1 MDKIR
6 KKNGSLEDYSFTKI
20 MKAVNKSAQRV
31 LVKLTDKDFSELQNI
46 VENEL
51 SKFRGNIS
59 VSDIHLI
66 VENALDKVNPKVAK
80 SYRDYRNYK
89 QDYHKMLERVIDTAN
104 KLQDSA
110 DHSNANADSELVS
123 TKRTL
128 IYKSLSKE
136 MYRKFFLNEEE
147 LQAID
152 DGYIYIHDIGDRS
165 TTMNCCL
172 FDMGKVLQNGFDM
185 EGMHYNEPNSIS
197 SAINVLCDV
206 MQMAGGAQYGGFTV
220 PEIDSVLEPYVEKS
234 YWKYLNEYRDLA
246 YGLVAEYKPE
256 EILLKAIECS
266 SKAQYPDYLS
276 LSGEGYVSSVYKKY
290 VNYQKRWYLGED
302 NKVKENPN
310 WVDCVI
316 SPMGCRAYLSPY
328 YKEGGQEPINEN
340 DKPIFTGRWN
350 GGAIS
355 LNLPMIYEKSKEEG
369 KNFFKVL
376 DHYLQII
383 RNLHKRTYDYIAR
396 FQASNNPLAYT
407 QEGFYK
413 GTLKPEQ
420 NIKPLL
426 DYVTFSFGITAL
438 NELQELYNNKQLD
451 EDNEFAYKTLQYI
464 NDFVNKYKKE
474 DKILYAIYGTPA
486 ESLSYT
492 QREQF
497 VKKYGIVNEVG
508 KHKYFSNSFHIPV
521 WVEIS
526 PFDKMSK
533 EAPFFH
539 ISNGGHI
546 CYTRIPTGKNLLAIQ
561 TEVEYAMDKG
571 LYFGVNIAKS
581 YCNDCGEQWDDDK
594 LDSCPS

>member
-31 LVKLTDKDFSELQNI
+31 LIKLTDKDFSELQNI

-51 SKFRGNIS
+51 SKFKDNIS

-110 DHSNANADSELVS
+110 DHSNANADSELVY

-128 IYKSLSKE
+128 IYKALSKE
-136 MYRKFFLNEEE
+136 MYRKFFLNEED

-152 DGYIYIHDIGDRS
+152 DGYIYIHDLGDRS

-185 EGMHYNEPNSIS
+185 EGMHYNEPTSIS

-220 PEIDSVLEPYVEKS
+220 PEIDTVLEPYVEKS
-234 YWKYLNEYRDLA
+234 YRKYIDEYKELA
-246 YGLVAEYKPE
+246 YDLVAEYKPE
-256 EILLKAIECS
+256 EILLKAEDYAINKIKRDLEQGFQSLEYNLNTVASSRGDFIFTTLTFGLDTRPLAKLVSETILKVRQNGQGKEGFKKPAIFPKLVFLYDKELHSKDKPLYDLFLKAIECS

-276 LSGEGYVSSVYKKY
+276 LSGEGYVASVYKKY
-290 VNYQKRWYLGED
+290 ANYQKRWYLGED

-328 YKEGGQEPINEN
+328 YKEGGQEPANEN
-340 DKPIFTGRWN
+340 DKPVFTGRWN

-355 LNLPMIYEKSKEEG
+355 LNLPMIYEESKEEG
-369 KNFFKVL
+369 KDFFEVL
-376 DHYLQII
+376 DYYLQMI
-383 RNLHKRTYDYIAR
+383 RNLHKRTYDYIAK

-413 GTLKPEQ
+413 GNLKPQ
-420 NIKPLL
+420 DNIESLL

-474 DKILYAIYGTPA
+474 DKILYAIYSTPRFRGG
-486 ESLSYT
+486 SY
-492 QREQF
+492 
-497 VKKYGIVNEVG
+497 
-508 KHKYFSNSFHIPV
+508 SNI
-521 WVEIS
+521 
-526 PFDKMSK
+526 
-533 EAPFFH
+533 
-539 ISNGGHI
+539 
-546 CYTRIPTGKNLLAIQ
+546 
-561 TEVEYAMDKG
+561 
-571 LYFGVNIAKS
+571 
-581 YCNDCGEQWDDDK
+581 
-594 LDSCPS
+594 